1 MNTSPTQTPPV
12 IFNTRRK
19 QSVLNR
25 AVDRGI
31 TGSFLWQQMADDL
44 TERLSAVT
52 RDFGNVLFVG
62 PIGYFAPQILGN
74 SKAKPSFAAVCQA
87 ELRCGNRLLI
97 DEDNLPFEKESF
109 DLIIS
114 AGTLDSVND
123 LPGALIQF
131 RRTLVPDGLLLATLF
146 GSGTLRALR
155 MAMLAA
161 DGPGVSA
168 HIHPQIE
175 LRSAADLLSR
185 TGFALA
191 VADIDYITV
200 RYSALWNLIADLRD
214 SGQTSKF
221 AGKRPFLGRQ
231 YFVRLLKAWQEMADP
246 DDKVSE
252 QFAFIS
258 VSGWAP
264 SPSQPKPAQRGSGKI
279 SLADALKPK
288 SA

>member
-1 MNTSPTQTPPV
+1 MPPV
-12 IFNTRRK
+12 IFDTRRK
-19 QSVLNR
+19 QSVFNR

-44 TERLSAVT
+44 TDRLSAVT

-62 PIGYFAPQILGN
+62 PIAYFAPQILGN
-74 SKAKPSFAAVCQA
+74 RQAKSSFAAVCQA
-87 ELRCGNRLLI
+87 ELRGGNRQLI
-97 DEDNLPFEKESF
+97 DEDHLPFDEKSF

-131 RRTLVPDGLLLATLF
+131 RRTLMPDGLLLATLF
-146 GSGTLRALR
+146 GAGTLRTLR
-155 MAMLAA
+155 SAMMAA
-161 DGPGVSA
+161 DGPGISA

-185 TGFALA
+185 TGFALP
-191 VADIDYITV
+191 VADVDYITV
-200 RYSALWNLIADLRD
+200 RYTALWNLIADLRD
-214 SGQTSKF
+214 GGQTSKF
-221 AGKRPFLGRQ
+221 AGTRPFLGRQ
-231 YFVRLLKAWQEMADP
+231 YVARLLHAWQEMADP

-258 VSGWAP
+258 VSGWSP
-264 SPSQPKPAQRGSGKI
+264 SPSQPKPARRGSGKI
-279 SLADALKPK
+279 SLIDALKPK
-288 SA
+288 SG